1 MRKVTISNRSVYHK
15 YVEVTIEV
23 PDDIVEAEV
32 DSWLWKNEEIW
43 STKLD
48 EKLSATDYEFG
59 TGLADDHDGM
69 CEYDAESETR
79 YDLKDKDDKNLIGGH
94 L

>member
-15 YVEVTIEV
+15 YAEVTIEV
-23 PDDIVEAEV
+23 PNDIEEKDVDWWVMDNEDKWLDLLGKELSYAEAE
-32 DSWLWKNEEIW
+32 EGAG
-43 STKLD
+43 LD
-48 EKLSATDYEFG
+48 EDN
-59 TGLADDHDGM
+59 GM